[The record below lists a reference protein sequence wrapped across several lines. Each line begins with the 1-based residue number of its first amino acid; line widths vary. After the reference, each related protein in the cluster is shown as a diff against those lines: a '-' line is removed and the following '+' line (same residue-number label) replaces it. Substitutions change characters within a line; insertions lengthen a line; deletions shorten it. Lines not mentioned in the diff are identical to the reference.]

1 MSIQI
6 WSLHLGIL
14 WDFGSENM
22 DAHSHWIGEDFPEFS
37 LKDDEGNWFDL
48 EALKGQWSVVFFY
61 PKDGS
66 PGCTIESC
74 GFRDK
79 HDDFKALGAQLIGG
93 SSDSMNRHRRFK
105 EKFNLQ
111 YKLLCD
117 DRGRLAKKMQLKK
130 TLGFMRA
137 RVTFII
143 DPEGIIQGTI
153 TAQFAPKKHVFH
165 ALKQLRELIT
175 KDT

>member
-1 MSIQI
+1 MKI
-6 WSLHLGIL
+6 WNQHSEIH
-14 WDFGSENM
+14 WECGSEKM
-22 DAHSHWIGEDFPEFS
+22 DAHAHWIGEDFPEFS
-37 LKDDEGNWFDL
+37 LKDDEGNRFNL
-48 EALKGQWSVVFFY
+48 ESLKGQWSVVFFY

-79 HDDFKALGAQLIGG
+79 HDDFNALGAQLIGV

-105 EKFNLQ
+105 KKFNLQ

-117 DRGRLAKKMQLKK
+117 DSGRLAKKMRLKK

-143 DPEGIIQGTI
+143 DPEGVIQGTI
-153 TAQFAPKKHVFH
+153 TAQFAPKKHVSH
-165 ALKQLRELIT
+165 ALRQLRELTT